1 MKNSLET
8 LFRLSEHD
16 TTPRKEISGGV
27 VTFLTMSYIIFVQP
41 AILSQAGM
49 DFNAVMA
56 ATCISSG
63 IASILMG
70 LLANYPIAL
79 APGMGENFFFAFTV
93 VLMLGAT
100 WQQALGM
107 VFLSGLLFVFL
118 TLIGARERIIT
129 SIPVSLRHGIT
140 AGIGLFIAFIGL
152 VDGGII
158 TRNNSALKAI
168 AFQQPLNSE
177 GVLSQLDQY
186 QYASGALRLGD
197 LTHPA
202 ALLTL
207 AGLFITLFLMVK
219 GVRSAMLL
227 GILSSTLLALL
238 FGLSRWQGLTSAPP
252 SLEPTLLQFS
262 FKGIFSPQLIAVTIV
277 FFIMDLFDTVGT
289 LLGVSHEAGLWKSD
303 KLPKANRAF
312 MADAAGTLVGA
323 SLGTSTV
330 TSFIESASGVRAGAR
345 TGLSACTTG
354 LLFFAALF
362 FSPLVAMVGAGC
374 PAVPGGGLTLYPI
387 TAPILILVG
396 LQMMRGLSRL
406 DWDDIGTAIPAILTA
421 IGIPLTYS
429 IADGLALGFIS
440 HTLIQLVRGRL
451 RDLNLVL
458 VLVTILFMVRFLW
471 IKL

>member
-1 MKNSLET
+1 MHHLLER
-8 LFRLSEHD
+8 LFRLREHN

-49 DFNAVMA
+49 DFKAVMA

-70 LLANYPIAL
+70 LLANFPVAL

-107 VFLSGLLFVFL
+107 VFVSGLLFILL
-118 TLIGARERIIT
+118 TLIGVRERIIS
-129 SIPVSLRHGIT
+129 SIPVSLRHGIA
-140 AGIGLFIAFIGL
+140 AGIGLLITFIGL

-168 AFQQPLNSE
+168 AFKQPLNSE
-177 GVLSQLDQY
+177 GVLNQLDQY

-207 AGLFITLFLMVK
+207 AGLFISLFLIAR

-227 GILSSTLLALL
+227 GLLSSTLLAVL
-238 FGLSRWQGLTSAPP
+238 FGLSRWQGLTAPPP
-252 SLEPTLLQFS
+252 SLDPTLWKFS
-262 FKGIFSPQLIAVTIV
+262 LKGIFSPQLIAVTVV

-289 LLGVSHEAGLWKSD
+289 LLGVSHEAGLWKED

-312 MADAAGTLVGA
+312 MADAVGTLVGA

-330 TSFIESASGVRAGAR
+330 TSYIESASGVRAGAR

-354 LLFFAALF
+354 LLFFVALF

-374 PAVPGGGLTLYPI
+374 PATPDSGLTLYPI

-396 LQMMRGLSRL
+396 LQMLRGLIHINWS
-406 DWDDIGTAIPAILTA
+406 DITDYFPAILTVV
-421 IGIPLTYS
+421 GIPLTYS

-440 HTLIQLVRGRL
+440 YTIIKLVNGRH

-458 VLVTILFMVRFLW
+458 LLATILFMVRFLW